1 MQLQRMSSWPGSGC
15 TAAAAQVAATQADA
29 LLDSIQMPSL
39 HKSTALSAVIVDAS
53 SSSSSEG
60 SGDDE
65 SDAEQ
70 GVKAKS
76 GPTSLGMGKE
86 SVSS

>member
-1 MQLQRMSSWPGSGC
+1 MQLQKMSTLPGCSD
-15 TAAAAQVAATQADA
+15 AAAQAAANQADA
-29 LLDSIQMPSL
+29 LLDSIKVPCL
-39 HKSTALSAVIVDAS
+39 HSSAVIIDAS

-70 GVKAKS
+70 GVKAKI
-76 GPTSLGMGKE
+76 GPPNMGKE
-86 SVSS
+86 PVSS

>member
-1 MQLQRMSSWPGSGC
+1 MQLQKMTTASESGSS
-15 TAAAAQVAATQADA
+15 AAAAQAAASQADA
-29 LLDSIQMPSL
+29 LLDSIQMPRL
-39 HKSTALSAVIVDAS
+39 HSTGLSAVIVDA

-70 GVKAKS
+70 GVKANNCS
-76 GPTSLGMGKE
+76 PNMGME

>member
-1 MQLQRMSSWPGSGC
+1 MQLQKMTTASESGSS
-15 TAAAAQVAATQADA
+15 AAAAQAAASQADA
-29 LLDSIQMPSL
+29 LLDSIQMPRL
-39 HKSTALSAVIVDAS
+39 HSTSLSAVIVDA

-70 GVKAKS
+70 GVKAKNGS
-76 GPTSLGMGKE
+76 PNMGME

>member
-1 MQLQRMSSWPGSGC
+1 MQLQKTSPLPESTGRCSD
-15 TAAAAQVAATQADA
+15 TAAQAAANQADA
-29 LLDSIQMPSL
+29 LLDSIQMPCI
-39 HKSTALSAVIVDAS
+39 HTSAVIIDA
-53 SSSSSEG
+53 SSSEG

-70 GVKAKS
+70 GVKAKT
-76 GPTSLGMGKE
+76 GAPNMGKE